1 MSEIDVSKLLVG
13 ITELAKDRDA
23 ARAAGAELQQKLAG
37 ILERVTALEPRIA
50 EISAER
56 DAAIEERVRYERA
69 HDLVS
74 RQLGAVAR
82 ERDAYSEQIEKGGAI
97 YQPLLDDQTDELDR
111 MLSGLPVDDVIRR
124 LKELVADG
132 RVESNVLRAASVP
145 QAASVAVAEALADR
159 DREWRDRLSWATGH
173 GEPKQHPS
181 DSPAWWGGQVA
192 LGIKVRQD
200 RYHEAT
206 LQIVARLQELEVA
219 LAKSQAECRRLAACC
234 PRCGNDDSREA
245 CAACGF
251 DRVHDTELAAEIC
264 RDLMDADLLAGG
276 AAKTVRKLIAEHTK
290 GGA

>member
-1 MSEIDVSKLLVG
+1 MPVLPFKRFSG
-13 ITELAKDRDA
+13 A
-23 ARAAGAELQQKLAG
+23 ASG
-37 ILERVTALEPRIA
+37 
-50 EISAER
+50 
-56 DAAIEERVRYERA
+56 
-69 HDLVS
+69 
-74 RQLGAVAR
+74 
-82 ERDAYSEQIEKGGAI
+82 SEQLCSAPDGYSWQRRQDCRDFGRSN
-97 YQPLLDDQTDELDR
+97 PLLIGVEHVHETF
-111 MLSGLPVDDVIRR
+111 DV
-124 LKELVADG
+124 
-132 RVESNVLRAASVP
+132 
-145 QAASVAVAEALADR
+145 VAVAEALADR

-276 AAKTVRKLIAEHTK
+276 AAKAVRNLIAEHTK